1 MTKMKYS
8 KAKLEKFI
16 REETPFDDFSK
27 LEADLNK
34 CLSIVDNYFL
44 VFTDPTIEDAWEDA
58 LEQITEQYG
67 DSSETDLRCEI
78 LTQIFLNSI
87 ISKSTTQA

>member
-1 MTKMKYS
+1 MYQ
-8 KAKLEKFI
+8 
-16 REETPFDDFSK
+16 
-27 LEADLNK
+27 
-34 CLSIVDNYFL
+34 SIQIL
-44 VFTDPTIEDAWEDA
+44 ASLPWEDA

-78 LTQIFLNSI
+78 LTLIFLNSI